1 MAIAITNLRGNCL
14 IVARNLDDLNLVLP
28 HHGLYDSTAGQKH
41 EISDSEFD
49 QVRFR
54 EKILTFDGTSLN
66 YADSNFSMENEE
78 DLTAHIADQKK
89 VLDNILEAPRFGEG
103 TLKTDAQNYRT
114 ALDNLDISSVTYPF
128 TKTLERHM
136 SDLGHTVVSSLQYK

>member
-14 IVARNLDDLNLVLP
+14 IVARNLDDLNAVLP
-28 HHGLYDSTAGQKH
+28 HHGLYDSAAGQKH
-41 EISDSEFD
+41 EISESEFD

-66 YADSNFSMENEE
+66 YADNDFSMPDEEN
-78 DLTAHIADQKK
+78 LTAHIEDSKK
-89 VLDNILEAPRFGEG
+89 ILDNILAAPRFGEG
-103 TLKTDAQNYRT
+103 ALKTDAQSYR
-114 ALDNLDISSVTYPF
+114 AELDNLDISSVTYPF

-136 SDLGHTVVSSLQYK
+136 SDVGHTVVSSLQFK